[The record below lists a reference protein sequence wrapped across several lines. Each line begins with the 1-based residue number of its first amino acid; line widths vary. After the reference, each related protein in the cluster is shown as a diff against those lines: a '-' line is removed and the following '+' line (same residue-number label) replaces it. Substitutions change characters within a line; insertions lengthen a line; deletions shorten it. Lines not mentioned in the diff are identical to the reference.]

1 MKISIVGYSGSGKST
16 LASKLGVFYDVPVLY
31 LDKVQFLPNWIDRD
45 EQEAK
50 DIIKKFLDDN
60 QNGWIIDGNYIKRHL
75 DERLSQSDKI
85 IFLNFNRFVCFFRAL
100 KRRIIYKGKSRESM
114 TIGCDEK
121 FDYSFMKWILIDGR
135 TKQRKEKYLEIKN
148 TYKDKFIE
156 IKNQKQ
162 LDEFVDS
169 IIK

>member
-1 MKISIVGYSGSGKST
+1 MKISIIGYSGSGKST

-31 LDKVQFLPNWIDRD
+31 LDKVQFLPNWVDRD
-45 EQEAK
+45 DEEAK
-50 DIIKKFLDDN
+50 KIIKDFLNNN
-60 QNGWIIDGNYIKRHL
+60 QDGWVIDGNYIKRNL
-75 DERLSQSDKI
+75 EERLSQSDKI
-85 IFLNFNRFVCFFRAL
+85 IFLNFNRFICFYRAL

-114 TIGCDEK
+114 TMGCDEK

-135 TKQRKEKYLEIKN
+135 TKQRKQSYENIKN
-148 TYKDKFIE
+148 TYKEKFIE